1 MDFLHRLD
9 WNSSITAL
17 TSASTSF
24 QSRQFFA
31 NMSKYEDPVTNCL
44 DMSHPLVLAAKANDA
59 DNPRWHEATSGE
71 NSEGFWDAMWK
82 EIKTLEDKDVWEQ
95 VPREASMRVIP
106 VTWAFK
112 IKRFPSGL
120 VRKLKARLCARGDM
134 QKQGIDYFESFAPV
148 VSWTTVRTLLILSVM
163 LGLQSSQVDYV
174 AAFCQAPME
183 KESYINLPRGW
194 ETLNRMGGFKNP
206 FKAGHV
212 LKLNKSIY
220 GLCESPNNFF
230 KYLKGNLEKCGF
242 KQSPNDP
249 CLFISPTVIC
259 LVYVDDCLFFSRS
272 QKDIDDSIEAIR
284 ACGMELNK
292 EDDAAGFLGVQIE
305 KKSNG
310 TISLTQTGL
319 TDRIIEALGLN
330 ESNAKATASPQKA
343 LGRDL
348 DGDPYSQDFN
358 YASVVGMMLYLC
370 NNSRPDISF
379 AVSQCARYTHHP
391 TTLHSQYLKH
401 IGRYL
406 KGTRDKGLILDPTG
420 NPLNI
425 DCYVDADFAGLW
437 DPTEEAD
444 PHCVRSRSG
453 WVILIGGCPVI
464 WKSKLISEICLSTME
479 SEYISLSKSC
489 RDLLPLQRLVAE
501 LGTALKLEHPGT
513 TTIKCTIWEDN
524 QAALKLAT
532 LELPYMTNR
541 SKHIAIKY
549 HWFRSHV
556 GKEWEVRPIGTNDQ
570 LADMFTKGLPRDTFE
585 RLRFKLIGW

>member
-1 MDFLHRLD
+1 M
-9 WNSSITAL
+9 
-17 TSASTSF
+17 
-24 QSRQFFA
+24 
-31 NMSKYEDPVTNCL
+31 
-44 DMSHPLVLAAKANDA
+44 
-59 DNPRWHEATSGE
+59 
-71 NSEGFWDAMWK
+71 
-82 EIKTLEDKDVWEQ
+82 
-95 VPREASMRVIP
+95 
-106 VTWAFK
+106 
-112 IKRFPSGL
+112 
-120 VRKLKARLCARGDM
+120 
-134 QKQGIDYFESFAPV
+134 
-148 VSWTTVRTLLILSVM
+148 
-163 LGLQSSQVDYV
+163 
-174 AAFCQAPME
+174 
-183 KESYINLPRGW
+183 
-194 ETLNRMGGFKNP
+194 
-206 FKAGHV
+206 
-212 LKLNKSIY
+212 
-220 GLCESPNNFF
+220 
-230 KYLKGNLEKCGF
+230 
-242 KQSPNDP
+242 
-249 CLFISPTVIC
+249 IC

-305 KKSNG
+305 KRPDGN
-310 TISLTQTGL
+310 IALTQSGL
-319 TDRIIEALGLN
+319 TDRIVEALGLTD
-330 ESNAKATASPQKA
+330 SNAKATAAPQKA

-348 DGDPYSQDFN
+348 NGEPFSQEFN

-379 AVSQCARYTHHP
+379 AVSQCARYTHQP
-391 TTLHSQYLKH
+391 TSQHAQYLKH

-406 KGTRDKGLILDPTG
+406 KGTRGQGLILDPSG

-437 DPTEEAD
+437 DPNDEAD

-453 WVILIGGCPVI
+453 WVIMIGGCPVI

-489 RDLLPLQRLVAE
+489 RDLLPLQRLVQE
-501 LGTALKLEHPGT
+501 LGEALEIKKPGT

-556 GKEWEVRPIGTNDQ
+556 GKDWEVRPIDTKEQ
-570 LADMFTKGLPRDTFE
+570 LADLFTKGLPRDTFE
-585 RLRFKLIGW
+585 RLRFKLMGW